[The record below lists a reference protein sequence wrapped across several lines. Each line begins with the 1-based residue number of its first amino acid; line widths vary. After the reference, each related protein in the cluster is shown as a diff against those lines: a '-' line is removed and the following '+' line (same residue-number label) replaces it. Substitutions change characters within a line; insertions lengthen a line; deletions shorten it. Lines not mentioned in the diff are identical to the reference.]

1 MTVTKILATV
11 SAGLLALA
19 LAQPAAAAPTV
30 DDAKALVIKAA
41 EVLKAEGLEKAC
53 PKFNDREGAFWK
65 DGGELYVFV
74 INFQGAWDCYPPKPA
89 GVGTN
94 LLDLKDVDGKE
105 LVKDMISI
113 AKTAGEGWV
122 EYQWKNPATNK
133 IQPKATYVQ
142 RVGDVFVA
150 SGVYK

>member
-1 MTVTKILATV
+1 MIRFLAAAV
-11 SAGLLALA
+11 AAALLAVV
-19 LAQPAAAAPTV
+19 QPAAAASP
-30 DDAKALVIKAA
+30 DDAKAMVLQAA
-41 EVLKAEGLEKAC
+41 EVLQADGLEKAC
-53 PKFNDREGAFWK
+53 PKFNDQAGAFWK
-65 DGGELYVFV
+65 ENGELYVFV

-94 LLDLKDVDGKE
+94 LLNLKDVDGKE
-105 LVKDMISI
+105 FVKEMIDV
-113 AKTAGEGWV
+113 AKSKGEGWV

-133 IQPKATYVQ
+133 IQPKSTYLK